1 MSENYP
7 PGVFELPDDG
17 VTEEKYIFEVRGEVV
32 VEAYSEEDAEDVLE
46 NNLREVLSDAYYNGD
61 IEIR

>member
-1 MSENYP
+1 MNENYP
-7 PGVFELPDDG
+7 PGVFKLPDDG
-17 VTEEKYIFEVRGEVV
+17 VTEDKYIFEVRGEIV

-46 NNLREVLSDAYYNGD
+46 NNLRDLLVDAYYSGD